1 MLRLVVLVVIFFMAF
16 WFVYKRMKKS
26 LFFWSNEIS
35 SNDKFNDRAN
45 KLKIEG
51 ETLHEDLNEKE
62 KQLKQ
67 EQNEINNLKKKG
79 F

>member
-1 MLRLVVLVVIFFMAF
+1 MLRLVVLVAIFFMAF

-26 LFFWSNEIS
+26 LFFWTDEIT
-35 SNDKFNDRAN
+35 SNDKLEDRAN
-45 KLKIEG
+45 KIKIEG
-51 ETLHEDLNEKE
+51 DNLHEDLNEKE

>member
-1 MLRLVVLVVIFFMAF
+1 MLRLVVLVAIFFMAF

-26 LFFWSNEIS
+26 LFFWTYEIS
-35 SNDKFNDRAN
+35 SNDKLEDRAN
-45 KLKIEG
+45 KIKIEG
-51 ETLHEDLNEKE
+51 DNLHEDLNEKE

-67 EQNEINNLKKKG
+67 EQDEINNLKKKG

>member
-1 MLRLVVLVVIFFMAF
+1 MLRLVVLVAIFFMAF

-26 LFFWSNEIS
+26 LFFWTDEIS
-35 SNDKFNDRAN
+35 SNDKLEDRAN
-45 KLKIEG
+45 KIKIEG
-51 ETLHEDLNEKE
+51 DNLHEDLNEKE

-67 EQNEINNLKKKG
+67 EQDEINNLKKKG

>member
-1 MLRLVVLVVIFFMAF
+1 MLRVIILAVIFFITF

-26 LFFWSNEIS
+26 LFFWTDEIS
-35 SNDKFNDRAN
+35 SKDKFDDRAN

-51 ETLHEDLNEKE
+51 DNLHEDLKEKE

-67 EQNEINNLKKKG
+67 EQNEIKNLKKKG